1 VTAYGWCGST
11 DSHCGAGCQLAFGTC
26 LGGTPTGSAPLPTS
40 TLKVS
45 LDGSCGGTTGQTCS
59 GSTFG
64 SCCSQYGYCG
74 TGEVYCAAD
83 TCQSTFGTCDA
94 APAKRSAP
102 KGNLR
107 AVSFAAVKRST
118 GQVDPVKRAIGGA
131 GPDYTYP
138 PIPRT
143 TVTSTVTQ
151 FATLVPTQG
160 GTTTVTTTFTATT
173 VLPPPGATLTTT
185 TTILRPVTTA
195 TVRTTQTVC
204 PSAA

>member
-1 VTAYGWCGST
+1 MTAYGWCGST

-118 GQVDPVKRAIGGA
+118 RQVDPVKRAIGGA